1 MVTTCFFRCGTEGS
15 GMSQCIIIT
24 PPMVGRSTDN
34 IDVLIKLTCWLM
46 CGQWETQKVG
56 ALSITVT
63 EMLILNDD
71 LSNHRE
77 SAC

>member
-1 MVTTCFFRCGTEGS
+1 
-15 GMSQCIIIT
+15 
-24 PPMVGRSTDN
+24 MVGRSTDN

-71 LSNHRE
+71 LSNHKE